1 MEAGCSRQS
10 RPAFERAYNR
20 TSECE
25 VSRVPG
31 WESRELPVPLGRM
44 QQSTAPGSND
54 EEVPLAVAAQRGGTF
69 GGLLVGLL
77 LGLAIAVGVAL
88 YVAKSPIPFIDKV
101 SKPLERTPAAKS
113 IADAPDPNMSMY
125 PRSRVEKRSDA
136 SGAKA
141 DAEVRDE
148 AQVDERDEKAAT
160 QEPGG
165 AAQPQASSPAPG
177 AAPAQSPAP
186 APGSALAPGKGAK
199 APPPASTPAAQAGA
213 SQAPPASST
222 SPQSASS
229 TPSAPGSTATGNPGD
244 PPGSYVQA
252 GAFKVL
258 SEAEALKARLAL
270 LGLESRV
277 VKFDQGGQVFFRV
290 RLGPYPRGEELNR
303 TRNRLLEAGLDAVV
317 VKQP

>member
-1 MEAGCSRQS
+1 MEVGSSWRFRQ
-10 RPAFERAYNR
+10 AFERAHER
-20 TSECE
+20 TLGPMVLH
-25 VSRVPG
+25 VSGWYAKKVPG
-31 WESRELPVPLGRM
+31 
-44 QQSTAPGSND
+44 
-54 EEVPLAVAAQRGGTF
+54 AVAAQRGGTF

-113 IADAPDPNMSMY
+113 MADAPDPNMSMY

-136 SGAKA
+136 AGAKA
-141 DAEVRDE
+141 DAEPKDE
-148 AQVDERDEKAAT
+148 AQADEPDEKAAPR
-160 QEPGG
+160 EPGG
-165 AAQPQASSPAPG
+165 AAQPPAPQASSSALG
-177 AAPAQSPAP
+177 SAPAYSPTP
-186 APGSALAPGKGAK
+186 APGSAAAPAPVPAKGAK
-199 APPPASTPAAQAGA
+199 APPATSTPAAQAD
-213 SQAPPASST
+213 
-222 SPQSASS
+222 S
-229 TPSAPGSTATGNPGD
+229 TPSAQAGAATGNPGD
-244 PPGSYVQA
+244 PPGNYVQA

-258 SEAEALKARLAL
+258 SDADALKARLAL

-303 TRNRLLEAGLDAVV
+303 TRNRLIEAGLDAVV

>member
-1 MEAGCSRQS
+1 
-10 RPAFERAYNR
+10 
-20 TSECE
+20 
-25 VSRVPG
+25 
-31 WESRELPVPLGRM
+31 
-44 QQSTAPGSND
+44 
-54 EEVPLAVAAQRGGTF
+54 
-69 GGLLVGLL
+69 LLVGLL

-113 IADAPDPNMSMY
+113 MADAPDPNMSMY

-136 SGAKA
+136 AGAKA
-141 DAEVRDE
+141 DAEAKDE
-148 AQVDERDEKAAT
+148 APVDEREEKVAPL
-160 QEPGG
+160 EPGN
-165 AAQPQASSPAPG
+165 A
-177 AAPAQSPAP
+177 AQSPALQAPSPALGSAPAYSPTP
-186 APGSALAPGKGAK
+186 APGSAGAPAKGAK
-199 APPPASTPAAQAGA
+199 APPPASTPSAQQPGA
-213 SQAPPASST
+213 S
-222 SPQSASS
+222 SPQSAGATAPQSAGS
-229 TPSAPGSTATGNPGD
+229 TPSAQGGTATGSPAD
-244 PPGSYVQA
+244 PPGNYVQA

-277 VKFDQGGQVFFRV
+277 VKFDQGSQVFFRV